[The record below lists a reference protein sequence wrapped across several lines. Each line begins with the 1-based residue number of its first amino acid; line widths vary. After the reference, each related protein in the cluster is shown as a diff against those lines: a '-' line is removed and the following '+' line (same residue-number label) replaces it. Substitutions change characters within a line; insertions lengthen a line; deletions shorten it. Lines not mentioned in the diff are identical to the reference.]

1 MFEDWD
7 EGWGVVLCGE
17 EVVVAIVGGG
27 FCFEEEDGCWGHC
40 RRHCGGLFWG
50 VEVGVKVRVRM
61 RIGGGIDMMLPSA
74 GSSGELGF

>member
-17 EVVVAIVGGG
+17 EVVVSIVGGG
-27 FCFEEEDGCWGHC
+27 FCFEEEDGCWRHC
-40 RRHCGGLFWG
+40 RALFWG
-50 VEVGVKVRVRM
+50 VEVGVKVRVRVRV
-61 RIGGGIDMMLPSA
+61 RIGGGIDMMLSSA